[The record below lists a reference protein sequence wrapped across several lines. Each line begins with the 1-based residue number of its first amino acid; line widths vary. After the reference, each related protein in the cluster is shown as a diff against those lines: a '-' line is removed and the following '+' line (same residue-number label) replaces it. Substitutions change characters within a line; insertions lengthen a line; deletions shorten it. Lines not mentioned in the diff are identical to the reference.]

1 MQEILIDG
9 VLFASISLLCQSLFR
24 TSMMLLMPWGKEDED
39 GPTIN
44 LPAEYFLLLPLLAHR
59 RLFGDFER
67 QVAMPLASCVSR
79 PMCEW
84 WSTHPGAPN
93 HRKTGDGLHTIT
105 SHRVRLRVAGGQA
118 SRVDIPARPRAGRRP
133 PGLGLHGDGL
143 MEDDADPPLHFP
155 AARASFEF
163 LGCGDGHDD
172 ETRAARSCRTWR
184 ARGRIPFD
192 AVKLS
197 FEVTRGSVGAL
208 PFGWV
213 LRAPT
218 VTICA
223 LAVRVE
229 WHRSRRKRTVEI

>member
-1 MQEILIDG
+1 
-9 VLFASISLLCQSLFR
+9 
-24 TSMMLLMPWGKEDED
+24 MMLLMPWGKEDED

-118 SRVDIPARPRAGRRP
+118 SRVDIPARPRAGRRHSHRGITP
-133 PGLGLHGDGL
+133 VQAVADVDRVSAPARTFCVSTWLAAPG
-143 MEDDADPPLHFP
+143 
-155 AARASFEF
+155 
-163 LGCGDGHDD
+163 
-172 ETRAARSCRTWR
+172 
-184 ARGRIPFD
+184 
-192 AVKLS
+192 
-197 FEVTRGSVGAL
+197 
-208 PFGWV
+208 
-213 LRAPT
+213 
-218 VTICA
+218 
-223 LAVRVE
+223 
-229 WHRSRRKRTVEI
+229 